1 MTINV
6 ITTTLTKDVTAVV
19 QGVCPIYGISFLD
32 INDKETWTIQ
42 FNEAATEEQISNAQ
56 AALENFDLSSYE

>member
-6 ITTTLTKDVTAVV
+6 ITTTLSKDVTVVV

-42 FNEAATEEQISNAQ
+42 FNETATDDQKSAAQTAMQ
-56 AALENFDLSSYE
+56 NFDVSSY